1 MFGMI
6 QYMLPKRLRIH
17 TYSLPLPHNKSY
29 TVHTEYLTCTVLRTG
44 IPKPSKFAVVVSKKG
59 ITAPTRNRIRR
70 RIYEAL
76 GVYMKYV
83 KPGYLCVISLKKGVP
98 RDLPYDTL
106 HEHVEIVLKKSAIME
121 I

>member
-1 MFGMI
+1 
-6 QYMLPKRLRIH
+6 
-17 TYSLPLPHNKSY
+17 
-29 TVHTEYLTCTVLRTG
+29 
-44 IPKPSKFAVVVSKKG
+44 
-59 ITAPTRNRIRR
+59 
-70 RIYEAL
+70 
-76 GVYMKYV
+76 MKYV